1 MLFIYQFPEKVGLEG
16 KQTEAC
22 LSVQGSRKKIR
33 RLVLLRRYLKVG
45 RRGPH
50 KMYSCKSEPGH
61 FTKAISCLG
70 TTGCIGLAGCGG
82 WMRKKKERNSA
93 LILSKG

>member
-1 MLFIYQFPEKVGLEG
+1 MLFIYQFPEKVGSEG
-16 KQTEAC
+16 KRTEAC
-22 LSVQGSRKKIR
+22 LSVHGSRKEIR

-45 RRGPH
+45 MRGPH

-70 TTGCIGLAGCGG
+70 TTGCIGLAAGG
-82 WMRKKKERNSA
+82 AGVDGKEERKK
-93 LILSKG
+93 LSSYTF

>member
-1 MLFIYQFPEKVGLEG
+1 M
-16 KQTEAC
+16 
-22 LSVQGSRKKIR
+22 
-33 RLVLLRRYLKVG
+33 LLRRYLKVG

-61 FTKAISCLG
+61 FTKAISYLG
-70 TTGCIGLAGCGG
+70 TTGCIGFGG
-82 WMRKKKERNSA
+82 EVGGKKERNSA